1 MNTLIKQTVYLPK
14 DNSKTVF
21 RPIDLPVEKTIR
33 QEGYFFTTEELN
45 QHISNVIK
53 DALDTAAEKSKIKRE
68 ETHEIVFKG
77 FSGGNPSYGNKEI
90 ITCDKQSI
98 TNTFEQ
104 TFQKYKL

>member
-1 MNTLIKQTVYLPK
+1 MNTPIKQTVYLPK

-33 QEGYFFTTEELN
+33 QEGYFFTPEELN

-53 DALDTAAEKSKIKRE
+53 GALDTAAETQKETCICNQEFCVCSDKSNYIM
-68 ETHEIVFKG
+68 H
-77 FSGGNPSYGNKEI
+77 
-90 ITCDKQSI
+90 SI

-104 TFQKYKL
+104 IFQKYKV